1 MSKNSSKI
9 NHDIRKMLIIS
20 IVASIAFVVGIPMI
34 VLGATNSTVLMIFG
48 IVFVVF
54 GFYGTPMLWMSYA
67 GLRSL
72 KRVVDAVMEENLT
85 TNAEIAMQLQTSE
98 RNIKAQITKA
108 INKKYITGFIYN
120 GEVLTP
126 NEKQQP
132 KKKIIENRCKNCGGT
147 LEELDTEWRCP
158 YCGSRFSKE

>member
-34 VLGATNSTVLMIFG
+34 VLGAMNSTVLMIFG

>member
-34 VLGATNSTVLMIFG
+34 VLGAMNSTVLMIFG

-54 GFYGTPMLWMSYA
+54 GFYGTPMLWISYA

>member
-34 VLGATNSTVLMIFG
+34 VLGAMNSTVLMIFG

-54 GFYGTPMLWMSYA
+54 GFYGTPMLWISYA

-120 GEVLTP
+120 GEELTP

>member
-1 MSKNSSKI
+1 
-9 NHDIRKMLIIS
+9 
-20 IVASIAFVVGIPMI
+20 
-34 VLGATNSTVLMIFG
+34 
-48 IVFVVF
+48 
-54 GFYGTPMLWMSYA
+54 
-67 GLRSL
+67 
-72 KRVVDAVMEENLT
+72 MEENLT

-98 RNIKAQITKA
+98 KNIKAQITKA

-126 NEKQQP
+126 NNKQQP

>member
-1 MSKNSSKI
+1 MSKNGSKI

-34 VLGATNSTVLMIFG
+34 VLGAMNSTVLMIFG

>member
-34 VLGATNSTVLMIFG
+34 VLGAMNSTVLMIFG

-54 GFYGTPMLWMSYA
+54 GFYGTPMLWISYA

-147 LEELDTEWRCP
+147 LEELDAEWRCP